1 MKKWFFSHDGN
12 VTGPLTQS
20 EAISF
25 LQNEPNCYGWHPS
38 FTQWL
43 PVSHIGEFAGIVP
56 PPTSPAQIPTE
67 LINEFNTKR
76 HLLQD
81 KINEMDESVKY
92 SKTYLYE
99 LEQEINIYKRLTSKL
114 SDDVKNNIKTIEK
127 KYEGYQK
134 VLEELVNAVS
144 IAKSEITEV
153 TSEFDKRVAER
164 TADQALVPTPPQ
176 AIRET
181 EQSFNLDELLTQTAS
196 VPVAAKSG
204 SESIPELLPASLA
217 PMVTK
222 SECEPLIASLDP
234 LATKSVSEPLIA
246 SLDPVATKSA
256 SEPLIASLDPLA
268 TKSVSEPLIASLDP
282 IATKSVSLDPIATPR
297 ATLDPIPTKSLS
309 LDPIAVKATPLDNV
323 AEIRPKTASLDPQPI
338 RPSAS
343 LDNVA
348 VRLKPGESID
358 DIAPKKSQEK
368 IDNIQ
373 FSDKLKDTIEQNLE
387 KVFEQSPAVPTEK
400 TSKESDIKKTNI
412 DAPAKR
418 HGVASILK
426 SVFRGDKKV
435 EPKQEVKLD
444 SPVTLAHSND
454 NFDDHNEHDDDHEEK
469 NGTTGDISATK
480 EGRMRRRSRRR
491 R

>member
-1 MKKWFFSHDGN
+1 MKKWFFSHDGD
-12 VTGPLTQS
+12 VSGPLTQS
-20 EAISF
+20 EAIAF
-25 LQNEPNCYGWHPS
+25 LQNEPDCYGWHPS

-43 PVSHIGEFAGIVP
+43 PVSHIGEFAGVVP
-56 PPTSPAQIPTE
+56 PPTSPAEIPTE

-76 HLLQD
+76 HELHE

-114 SDDVKNNIKTIEK
+114 SDDVKNNINTIEN
-127 KYEGYQK
+127 KYQGYQK
-134 VLEELVNAVS
+134 ILEELVDAVS

-164 TADQALVPTPPQ
+164 AQDQASVPTPPQ
-176 AIRET
+176 AI
-181 EQSFNLDELLTQTAS
+181 LDSTPNVSLD
-196 VPVAAKSG
+196 PVVAK
-204 SESIPELLPASLA
+204 PAS
-217 PMVTK
+217 
-222 SECEPLIASLDP
+222 EPIAASLDSVV
-234 LATKSVSEPLIA
+234 TKPAHAPISA
-246 SLDPVATKSA
+246 SLDPVATKSL
-256 SEPLIASLDPLA
+256 SEAITSSLDPVA
-268 TKSVSEPLIASLDP
+268 TKSL
-282 IATKSVSLDPIATPR
+282 SLDPIATPR
-297 ATLDPIPTKSLS
+297 SALDPIASPSLSLDPIPTKSLS
-309 LDPIAVKATPLDNV
+309 LDPVAVKATNLDNV
-323 AEIRPKTASLDPQPI
+323 AEIRPRTASLDPQPI

-373 FSDKLKDTIEQNLE
+373 FSEELKNNIEQKLE
-387 KVFEQSPAVPTEK
+387 KVFEESPAVPTEK
-400 TSKESDIKKTNI
+400 TSKKSDTEKTKTE
-412 DAPAKR
+412 APAKLQ
-418 HGVASILK
+418 GVTSILK

-454 NFDDHNEHDDDHEEK
+454 NLDDDHDEHDDHHEEK
-469 NGTTGDISATK
+469 NGTTGDTSADK

>member
-1 MKKWFFSHDGN
+1 MKKWFFSHDGD
-12 VTGPLTQS
+12 VSGPLTQS
-20 EAISF
+20 EAIAF
-25 LQNEPNCYGWHPS
+25 LQNEPDCYGWHPS

-43 PVSHIGEFAGIVP
+43 PVSHIGEFAGVVP
-56 PPTSPAQIPTE
+56 PPTSPAEIPTE

-76 HLLQD
+76 NELHE

-114 SDDVKNNIKTIEK
+114 SDDVKNNINTIEN

-134 VLEELVNAVS
+134 ILEELVDAVS

-153 TSEFDKRVAER
+153 TSEFDKRVVER
-164 TADQALVPTPPQ
+164 AQDQASVPTPPQ
-176 AIRET
+176 AI
-181 EQSFNLDELLTQTAS
+181 LDSTPNVSLD
-196 VPVAAKSG
+196 PVVAKPT
-204 SESIPELLPASLA
+204 SEPIA
-217 PMVTK
+217 
-222 SECEPLIASLDP
+222 ASLDP
-234 LATKSVSEPLIA
+234 VVTKPAHDPISA
-246 SLDPVATKSA
+246 SLDPVATKSL
-256 SEPLIASLDPLA
+256 SEAITSSLDPVA
-268 TKSVSEPLIASLDP
+268 TKSLSEAITSSLDP
-282 IATKSVSLDPIATPR
+282 VATKSLSEAITSSLDPVATKSLSLDPIATPR
-297 ATLDPIPTKSLS
+297 SALDPIASPSLSLDPIPTKSLS
-309 LDPIAVKATPLDNV
+309 LDPVAVKATNLDNV
-323 AEIRPKTASLDPQPI
+323 AEIRPRTASLDPQPI

-373 FSDKLKDTIEQNLE
+373 FSEELKNNIEQKLE
-387 KVFEQSPAVPTEK
+387 KVFEESPAVPTEK
-400 TSKESDIKKTNI
+400 TSKKSDTEKTKTE
-412 DAPAKR
+412 APAKLQ
-418 HGVASILK
+418 GVTSILK

-454 NFDDHNEHDDDHEEK
+454 NLDDDHDEHDDHHEEK
-469 NGTTGDISATK
+469 NGTTGDTSADK